1 MVPHMWQKVSPVQIL
16 AAADGSVRARG
27 SGARAW
33 VTLWMRMTILAA
45 PYAAA

>member
-1 MVPHMWQKVSPVQIL
+1 MWFHMRQMFSPVQIL
-16 AAADGSVRARG
+16 AVADGSVRARG

-33 VTLWMRMTILAA
+33 VTLWMRVTILAA